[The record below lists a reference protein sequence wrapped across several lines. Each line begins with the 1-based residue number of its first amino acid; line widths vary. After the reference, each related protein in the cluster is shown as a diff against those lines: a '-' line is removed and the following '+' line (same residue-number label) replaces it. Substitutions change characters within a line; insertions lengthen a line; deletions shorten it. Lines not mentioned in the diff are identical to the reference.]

1 MTYTFLTS
9 CLLFLIFAL
18 SNEEDDESLT
28 KMESESLVQKFNEV
42 ETGITTVIAQAEGMK
57 KKMGVDKGVE
67 VVIEIPGVK
76 NTVWLDVV
84 NVANE
89 CG

>member
-1 MTYTFLTS
+1 
-9 CLLFLIFAL
+9 
-18 SNEEDDESLT
+18 
-28 KMESESLVQKFNEV
+28 MESESLVQKFNEV

-57 KKMGVDKGVE
+57 KKKRVAKGVE

-76 NTVWLDVV
+76 NTGWMWLDVV